1 MHDGHEHHDHN
12 HDHDHGHSHA
22 HDHAHGHSHEHEHS
36 HPHGDHEHSHSHPH
50 DHEHSHGHAHD
61 HGDHDHGNSH
71 DHHHSDNAHA
81 HAGNAQHNHTHD
93 AVHSHAHDEDGEC
106 DCGHDHGHTHDD
118 DCDCGHDHSHD
129 HAHEAEI
136 SALESIEPGVVA
148 VTVHEHDGA
157 IVASGALIVYTSAP
171 HELRHEVADAV
182 EAIAAQVGQLDGI
195 VGHVKASFVATSYD
209 MLSVTEAGGEVDL
222 KRAPELEVK
231 IGLTAIAFK
240 VPMMTMREL
249 VADALKSLN

>member
-1 MHDGHEHHDHN
+1 MHDEHDHQ
-12 HDHDHGHSHA
+12 DHDHGHSHS
-22 HDHAHGHSHEHEHS
+22 HDHEHS
-36 HPHGDHEHSHSHPH
+36 HPHGDHEHAHSHPH
-50 DHEHSHGHAHD
+50 DHEHSHGHVHD

-71 DHHHSDNAHA
+71 DHHHNNHDHLGHDHA
-81 HAGNAQHNHTHD
+81 HEGHATHD
-93 AVHSHAHDEDGEC
+93 HDHAGHSHSHDDDC
-106 DCGHDHGHTHDD
+106 DCGHDDDCDCGHDD
-118 DCDCGHDHSHD
+118 DCDCGHDHSHGSHD

-157 IVASGALIVYTSAP
+157 IVASGALIVYTAAP
-171 HELRHEVADAV
+171 HELRHDVADAV
-182 EAIAAQVGQLDGI
+182 EAIAAQVGQLNGV
-195 VGHVKASFVATSYD
+195 VGHIKASFVATSYD

-249 VADALKSLN
+249 VADALKTLV